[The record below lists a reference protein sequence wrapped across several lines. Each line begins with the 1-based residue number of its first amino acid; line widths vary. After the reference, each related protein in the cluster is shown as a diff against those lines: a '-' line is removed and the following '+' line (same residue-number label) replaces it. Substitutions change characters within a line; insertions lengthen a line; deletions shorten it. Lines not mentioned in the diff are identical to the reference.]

1 MEFRD
6 TIYIKED
13 GVAVLTFNRP
23 RTLNDLDTRMGEEW
37 VAALKDAQQ
46 DPEVRALVVTGQ
58 GRAFSAGGD
67 PRNLL
72 SSRETFVRT
81 GQWQGVADLWE
92 IVRAAVG
99 LEKPYIA
106 AVNGA
111 AVGGGFDL
119 ITLCDLRVASDY
131 ARFGT
136 GFVRMGE
143 VPAIGCYTLPRL
155 VGVPRA
161 LDLLWTGRLVKAQEA
176 LSMGLVNQVLSE
188 DELLP
193 TARRLALELARGPG
207 LALRHMKRLVYDG
220 LGMDLQQALQAHIE
234 AARAISNTE
243 DAYEGPRA
251 WIEKREPL
259 FKGR

>member
-1 MEFRD
+1 
-6 TIYIKED
+6 
-13 GVAVLTFNRP
+13 
-23 RTLNDLDTRMGEEW
+23 
-37 VAALKDAQQ
+37 
-46 DPEVRALVVTGQ
+46 
-58 GRAFSAGGD
+58 
-67 PRNLL
+67 
-72 SSRETFVRT
+72 
-81 GQWQGVADLWE
+81 
-92 IVRAAVG
+92 
-99 LEKPYIA
+99 
-106 AVNGA
+106 
-111 AVGGGFDL
+111 
-119 ITLCDLRVASDY
+119 
-131 ARFGT
+131 T

>member
-23 RTLNDLDTRMGEEW
+23 RTLNDLETRMGEEW
-37 VAALKDAQQ
+37 VAALRDAQQ

-58 GRAFSAGGD
+58 GRAFSSGGN
-67 PRNLL
+67 PRHLL
-72 SSRETFVRT
+72 ASRETFVRT

-111 AVGGGFDL
+111 AVGGGFDM
-119 ITLCDLRVASDY
+119 ITLCDLRLASDK

-161 LDLLWTGRLVKAQEA
+161 LNLLWTGRLVKAQEA
-176 LSMGLVNQVLSE
+176 LDMGL
-188 DELLP
+188 
-193 TARRLALELARGPG
+193 
-207 LALRHMKRLVYDG
+207 
-220 LGMDLQQALQAHIE
+220 
-234 AARAISNTE
+234 
-243 DAYEGPRA
+243 
-251 WIEKREPL
+251 
-259 FKGR
+259 